1 MKCSATQ
8 LSWDT
13 YCGGTFRSVILRTW
27 EKFLDGPCTAC
38 GHRIAHKKWKETK
51 LQPGTAGP
59 GNRLGSC
66 LVSFHFL
73 WAILCPQAVHWRIV
87 ILSKS
92 TSRCEQSRKVQKG
105 EICQLVPRPATY
117 LALVG
122 FENSSSRQHFLQVVT
137 EQTQPYPRHAMCNF
151 ITAHKSQPLAITKY
165 RGGKFA
171 QK

>member
-1 MKCSATQ
+1 MSLVPRPQDVLTLLTDH
-8 LSWDT
+8 LSICLYFIGSNRKHVQPADIGLPT
-13 YCGGTFRSVILRTW
+13 GNGL
-27 EKFLDGPCTAC
+27 
-38 GHRIAHKKWKETK
+38 KETK